1 MLERDEFLVEIR
13 ERLVQAQQHYKANY
27 DRGHRELEFQGQWV

>member
-13 ERLVQAQQHYKANY
+13 ERLVQAQQHYKAYY